1 MLHKYLATTVNL
13 LTSHPTNH
21 ISGSL
26 HKHVFANIKEIEKN
40 YKYLQFNSNCLNFIG
55 GFLCK
60 PDQFTLQM
68 ARTTLSRMEELY
80 QETLEELAK
89 SVTIFQRLDM
99 KTKDIWQE
107 YRSER
112 KKLSQMMEILW
123 EIEAREEKVAELD
136 DWREEADHFTSPDL
150 EILCNKIDLQN
161 KKIMKYK
168 KKDVQKEWKTVE
180 TDLKKLQLLRVE
192 VKISPTF

>member
-1 MLHKYLATTVNL
+1 MSIFL
-13 LTSHPTNH
+13 LLTNH
-21 ISGSL
+21 ILGSI
-26 HKHVFANIKEIEKN
+26 HKNVFSNLEEIERN
-40 YKYLQFNSNCLNFIG
+40 YKYLHFNSDCLNFIES
-55 GFLCK
+55 FLRK

-68 ARTTLSRMEELY
+68 ANKTLSRMEELY
-80 QETLEELAK
+80 NETLEELAK
-89 SVTIFQRLDM
+89 TLTVFQRLDL

-112 KKLSQMMEILW
+112 KKMNQMMEVLW

-136 DWREEADHFTSPDL
+136 DWREEADHYTSPGLDV
-150 EILCNKIDLQN
+150 LCKKIDLQN
-161 KKIMKYK
+161 QKILKYK

-192 VKISPTF
+192 VKIFSPTF

>member
-1 MLHKYLATTVNL
+1 M
-13 LTSHPTNH
+13 
-21 ISGSL
+21 
-26 HKHVFANIKEIEKN
+26 
-40 YKYLQFNSNCLNFIG
+40 
-55 GFLCK
+55 
-60 PDQFTLQM
+60 
-68 ARTTLSRMEELY
+68 Y
-80 QETLEELAK
+80 QETLGELAK

-136 DWREEADHFTSPDL
+136 DWREEADHYTSPDL
-150 EILCNKIDLQN
+150 EILCSKIDLQN
-161 KKIMKYK
+161 KKILKYK

-192 VKISPTF
+192 VKISPTL